1 MRQCGHREG
10 TCAWSTIN
18 PPSYANREVLS
29 WQSCWFCL
37 ASSPRTLAAAAA
49 QACCQREP
57 ALHVG
62 ADESDA
68 CLSRAC
74 LLISGAPITHT
85 LVLSMVPTPLCSPWC
100 FLPSPYP
107 LSFSNPYVPA
117 LKVGPPEATRTLVS
131 TWQAERPPLTHH
143 ADSKALK
150 MQTRQS
156 QDTPADK
163 DALSAMGSDT
173 RGGGGSECE
182 LP

>member
-1 MRQCGHREG
+1 
-10 TCAWSTIN
+10 
-18 PPSYANREVLS
+18 
-29 WQSCWFCL
+29 
-37 ASSPRTLAAAAA
+37 
-49 QACCQREP
+49 
-57 ALHVG
+57 
-62 ADESDA
+62 
-68 CLSRAC
+68 
-74 LLISGAPITHT
+74 LLISGAHITHI
-85 LVLSMVPTPLCSPWC
+85 LVLCMVPSPLCSGC
-100 FLPSPYP
+100 FLPPPCP

-150 MQTRQS
+150 MQARQS
-156 QDTPADK
+156 EDTPADK

>member
-1 MRQCGHREG
+1 MRGR
-10 TCAWSTIN
+10 
-18 PPSYANREVLS
+18 
-29 WQSCWFCL
+29 QSILPRMRIEKFCL
-37 ASSPRTLAAAAA
+37 GNRAGSALPPLPAHSPLPLRKHAAK
-49 QACCQREP
+49 
-57 ALHVG
+57 
-62 ADESDA
+62 ESLP
-68 CLSRAC
+68 CM
-74 LLISGAPITHT
+74 
-85 LVLSMVPTPLCSPWC
+85 LVLMRATRVSRGHVCSSVVRPLLTPLCSPWC

-131 TWQAERPPLTHH
+131 TWQAERPPLTRH